1 MAGTQAEG
9 GGDCVGARFGAVSN
23 HFALYRQCQLLR
35 RADASESAVDKASR
49 PDPAWI
55 IEHRFPRAFDGG
67 ASCGSNSAVRQAL
80 TGWGSAMR
88 KPLLSTV
95 KARARCA
102 RTIQKPGASAPK
114 RRPSLSTP
122 GALSVGA
129 KARTG
134 RCNRAVS
141 ACALLRS
148 GVFAEE
154 TLLIQWPIGKVAPTK
169 FLPPQHVVSRGC
181 RPRQAALTHRA
192 QFYDLTQEI
201 GLGDVARPQLGGLA
215 ASRQPINRGLRLY
228 DLRTREDRR
237 WNRKICRSQFAVGPP
252 ALPITA
258 VPPPQFDRNDPSSV
272 GCRNC
277 NDLSCCRCC
286 VRRPFGRETEF
297 MLQS

>member
-9 GGDCVGARFGAVSN
+9 GGDCVGARFGAASN

-67 ASCGSNSAVRQAL
+67 ARCGSNSAVRQAL

-114 RRPSLSTP
+114 RRHSLSTP

-154 TLLIQWPIGKVAPTK
+154 TLLIQWPIGKAAPTK
-169 FLPPQHVVSRGC
+169 FLPPQYVVSRGC

-192 QFYDLTQEI
+192 QL
-201 GLGDVARPQLGGLA
+201 LRPDPGNRPRRCCEA
-215 ASRQPINRGLRLY
+215 AAGRACSITAAHQSRPTTLRSANERGPPLESKNLSFPIC
-228 DLRTREDRR
+228 
-237 WNRKICRSQFAVGPP
+237 CRSSGAPDHRG
-252 ALPITA
+252 AMSPIRSQRSI
-258 VPPPQFDRNDPSSV
+258 VCWLSQLQR
-272 GCRNC
+272 
-277 NDLSCCRCC
+277 LSCCRCC